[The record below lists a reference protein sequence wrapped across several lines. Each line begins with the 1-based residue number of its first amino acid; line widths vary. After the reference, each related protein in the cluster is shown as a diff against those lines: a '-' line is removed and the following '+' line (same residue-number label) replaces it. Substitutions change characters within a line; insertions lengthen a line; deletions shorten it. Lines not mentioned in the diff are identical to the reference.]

1 MAKDTKKSSS
11 VEAKAE
17 EKKVSEAKAEKKTAK
32 SEKTEEK
39 KTSTKATDS
48 KKTAKKAPEKAEKKE
63 KPVKSEKKAETKK
76 KDVEAAEEKAVE
88 IAEEGKKP
96 AKKKSSKAKAEAE
109 AEVESAPAKEAE
121 DKKSSAKAKKAKMAE
136 EEAEAEAAEA
146 EESFEEDKSDK
157 KAKPV
162 KGKRELSQEEQK
174 KLLIERIEAVIK
186 FARENSNVIDAS
198 KVAEM
203 MKDIPSINED
213 SINNIY
219 ELLDKKNIEVRF
231 GSSDEEPD
239 EKELSELDAELNA
252 DANDTDEDLDQL
264 AVDALTD
271 DPVKQYLKEIG
282 NFPLLKVDEELEIA
296 KKIKDG
302 DSISKRKLTESNLR
316 LVVSIAKRYVG
327 RGLSFLDLIQ
337 EGNLGLI
344 KAVDKYDYTK
354 GYKFSTYATWWIRQA
369 ITRAIADQSRTI
381 RIPVHM
387 SEIINKTYRMQREL
401 LQKLGREATETE
413 LAKAMN
419 MSIKKVREIIKISS
433 DPVSLDTPVGEE
445 DDSHLGDFIKDETMQ
460 SPEDAADEMV
470 LHDQIRK
477 MLDTLTDREREV
489 IELRF
494 GLKDGKGCTLE
505 EVGQRFNVTRERIR
519 QIEAKALRKMKN
531 RKRLKYLQGYDL

>member
-32 SEKTEEK
+32 PEKTEEK

-63 KPVKSEKKAETKK
+63 KPVKSEKKTETKK

-88 IAEEGKKP
+88 IAEEEKKP

-109 AEVESAPAKEAE
+109 AEVESALAKEAD
-121 DKKSSAKAKKAKMAE
+121 DKKSSAKAKKAKKAE
-136 EEAEAEAAEA
+136 EEVEA
-146 EESFEEDKSDK
+146 EEFSEEDKNDK
-157 KAKPV
+157 KAKPA

-302 DSISKRKLTESNLR
+302 DSRSKQKLTESNLR

>member
-63 KPVKSEKKAETKK
+63 KPVKSEKKTETKK

-88 IAEEGKKP
+88 IAEEEKKP
-96 AKKKSSKAKAEAE
+96 AKKKPSKAKAEAE
-109 AEVESAPAKEAE
+109 AEVESASAKEAE
-121 DKKSSAKAKKAKMAE
+121 DKKSSVKVKKAKKAE
-136 EEAEAEAAEA
+136 EEAEAEAEEA
-146 EESFEEDKSDK
+146 FEEDKSDK
-157 KAKPV
+157 KAKPA

-282 NFPLLKVDEELEIA
+282 NFPLLKVEEELEIA

-302 DSISKRKLTESNLR
+302 DPRSKQKLTESNLR

>member
-63 KPVKSEKKAETKK
+63 KPVKSEKKTETKK

-88 IAEEGKKP
+88 IAEEEKKP
-96 AKKKSSKAKAEAE
+96 TKKKSSKAKAEAE
-109 AEVESAPAKEAE
+109 AEVESADAKEAE
-121 DKKSSAKAKKAKMAE
+121 DKKSSAKAKKAKKAE
-136 EEAEAEAAEA
+136 EEAEVEA
-146 EESFEEDKSDK
+146 EEAFEEDKSDK
-157 KAKPV
+157 KAKPA

-282 NFPLLKVDEELEIA
+282 NFPLLKVEEELEIA

-302 DSISKRKLTESNLR
+302 DPRSKQKLTESNLR

>member
-63 KPVKSEKKAETKK
+63 KPVKSEKKTETKK

-88 IAEEGKKP
+88 IAEEEKKP
-96 AKKKSSKAKAEAE
+96 AKKKPSKAKAEAE
-109 AEVESAPAKEAE
+109 AEVESASAKEAE
-121 DKKSSAKAKKAKMAE
+121 DKKSSAKAKKAKKAE
-136 EEAEAEAAEA
+136 EEAEVEA
-146 EESFEEDKSDK
+146 EEALEEDKSDK
-157 KAKPV
+157 KAKPA

-282 NFPLLKVDEELEIA
+282 NFPLLKVEEELEIA

-302 DSISKRKLTESNLR
+302 DPRSKQKLTESNLR

>member
-63 KPVKSEKKAETKK
+63 KPVKSEKKTETKK

-88 IAEEGKKP
+88 IAEEEKKP
-96 AKKKSSKAKAEAE
+96 AKKKPSKAKAEAE
-109 AEVESAPAKEAE
+109 AEVESASAKEAE
-121 DKKSSAKAKKAKMAE
+121 DKKSSAKAKKAKKAE
-136 EEAEAEAAEA
+136 EEAEAAETEEAL
-146 EESFEEDKSDK
+146 EEDKSDK
-157 KAKPV
+157 KAKPA

-282 NFPLLKVDEELEIA
+282 NFPLLKVEEELEIA

-302 DSISKRKLTESNLR
+302 DPRSKQKLTESNLR

>member
-48 KKTAKKAPEKAEKKE
+48 KKTAKKAPEKTEKKE
-63 KPVKSEKKAETKK
+63 KPVKSEKKTETKK
-76 KDVEAAEEKAVE
+76 KDVEAAEEKTVE
-88 IAEEGKKP
+88 IAEEEKKP
-96 AKKKSSKAKAEAE
+96 AKKKPSKAKAEAE

-121 DKKSSAKAKKAKMAE
+121 DKKSSAKAKKAKKAE
-136 EEAEAEAAEA
+136 EEAEEAEA
-146 EESFEEDKSDK
+146 EEALEEDKSDK
-157 KAKPV
+157 KAKPA

-282 NFPLLKVDEELEIA
+282 NFPLLKVEEELEIA

-302 DSISKRKLTESNLR
+302 DPRSKQKLTESNLR

>member
-63 KPVKSEKKAETKK
+63 KPVKSEKKTETKK
-76 KDVEAAEEKAVE
+76 KDVEVAEEKAVE

>member
-88 IAEEGKKP
+88 IAEEEKKP
-96 AKKKSSKAKAEAE
+96 AKKKPSKAKAEAE
-109 AEVESAPAKEAE
+109 AEVESAPAKETE

>member
-63 KPVKSEKKAETKK
+63 KPEKYEKKTETKK

-88 IAEEGKKP
+88 IAEEEKKP

-109 AEVESAPAKEAE
+109 AEVESADAKEAE
-121 DKKSSAKAKKAKMAE
+121 DKKSSAKAKKAE
-136 EEAEAEAAEA
+136 EEAEEA
-146 EESFEEDKSDK
+146 FEEDKSDK
-157 KAKPV
+157 KAKPA

-302 DSISKRKLTESNLR
+302 DSISKKKLTESNLR

>member
-63 KPVKSEKKAETKK
+63 KPVKSEKKTETKK

-88 IAEEGKKP
+88 IAEEEKKP
-96 AKKKSSKAKAEAE
+96 AKKKPSKAKAEAE
-109 AEVESAPAKEAE
+109 AEVESASAKEAE
-121 DKKSSAKAKKAKMAE
+121 DKKSSAKAKKAKKAE
-136 EEAEAEAAEA
+136 EEAEAEED
-146 EESFEEDKSDK
+146 SEEDKSDK
-157 KAKPV
+157 KAKPA

-282 NFPLLKVDEELEIA
+282 NFPLLKVEEELEIA

-302 DSISKRKLTESNLR
+302 DPRSKQKLTESNLR

>member
-17 EKKVSEAKAEKKTAK
+17 EKKVSESKAEKKTAK

-63 KPVKSEKKAETKK
+63 KPVKSEKKTETKK

-88 IAEEGKKP
+88 IAEEEKKP
-96 AKKKSSKAKAEAE
+96 AKKKPSKAKAEAE
-109 AEVESAPAKEAE
+109 AEVESASAKEAE
-121 DKKSSAKAKKAKMAE
+121 DKKSSAKAKKAKKAE
-136 EEAEAEAAEA
+136 EEAEAAETEEAL
-146 EESFEEDKSDK
+146 EEDKSDK
-157 KAKPV
+157 KAKPA

-282 NFPLLKVDEELEIA
+282 NFPLLKVEEELEIA

-302 DSISKRKLTESNLR
+302 DPRSKQKLTESNLR

>member
-63 KPVKSEKKAETKK
+63 KPVKSEKKTETKK

-88 IAEEGKKP
+88 IAEEEKKP
-96 AKKKSSKAKAEAE
+96 AKKKPSKAKVEAE
-109 AEVESAPAKEAE
+109 AEVESASAKEAE
-121 DKKSSAKAKKAKMAE
+121 DKKSSAKAKKAKKAE
-136 EEAEAEAAEA
+136 EEAEVEA
-146 EESFEEDKSDK
+146 EEAFEEDKSDK
-157 KAKPV
+157 KAKPA

-282 NFPLLKVDEELEIA
+282 NFPLLKVEEELEIA

-302 DSISKRKLTESNLR
+302 DPRSKQKLTESNLR

>member
-63 KPVKSEKKAETKK
+63 KPVKSEKKTETKK

-88 IAEEGKKP
+88 IAEEEKKP
-96 AKKKSSKAKAEAE
+96 AKKKPSKAKAEAE
-109 AEVESAPAKEAE
+109 AEVESASAKEAE
-121 DKKSSAKAKKAKMAE
+121 
-136 EEAEAEAAEA
+136 EAL
-146 EESFEEDKSDK
+146 EEDKSDK
-157 KAKPV
+157 KAKPA

-282 NFPLLKVDEELEIA
+282 NFPLLKVEEELEIA

-302 DSISKRKLTESNLR
+302 DPRSKQKLTESNLR

>member
-88 IAEEGKKP
+88 IAEEEKKP
-96 AKKKSSKAKAEAE
+96 AKKKPSKAK
-109 AEVESAPAKEAE
+109 
-121 DKKSSAKAKKAKMAE
+121 
-136 EEAEAEAAEA
+136 AEAEAAEA